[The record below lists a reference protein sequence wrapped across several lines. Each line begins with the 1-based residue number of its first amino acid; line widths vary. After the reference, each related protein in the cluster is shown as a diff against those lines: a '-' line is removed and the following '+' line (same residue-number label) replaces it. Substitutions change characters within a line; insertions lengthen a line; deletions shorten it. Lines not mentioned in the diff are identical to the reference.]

1 MTPNTRKQPMRIQTI
16 VIALLALSALFAIAC
31 STSEST
37 TTLDIFEENVP
48 NYSERNDLS
57 DIDNV
62 DETELEIIRLLTEGH
77 VLYRRFE
84 IFNKRM
90 NNPLDCMERPGSRP
104 TEVCES
110 YPERIVGETWE
121 SADSS
126 GMRTAVFGR
135 ESSLDG
141 TVLANSTSGEWTHA
155 ETGQQW
161 TSGHAIGSDLFTT
174 INNMSVSLER
184 VYERNESIEDM
195 EDLEEGEILGRASVV
210 VPEGI
215 FEYQLA
221 NPLIQRTT
229 RWQDSDDGSPFMLS
243 EAKVIDF
250 AILPPNSFP
259 N

>member
-1 MTPNTRKQPMRIQTI
+1 MKRIEI
-16 VIALLALSALFAIAC
+16 LVIALMALLVISCGASD
-31 STSEST
+31 STSMN
-37 TTLDIFEENVP
+37 IFEENVP
-48 NYSERNDLS
+48 NFSERNDLS

-77 VLYRRFE
+77 VMYRRFE

-90 NNPLDCMERPGSRP
+90 NNPLDCTERPGSRP
-104 TEVCES
+104 KEVCES
-110 YPERIVGETWE
+110 YPERVVGETWE
-121 SADSS
+121 SAESS

-135 ESSLDG
+135 ESNLDG
-141 TVLANSTSGEWTHA
+141 TVLANSISGERTHI
-155 ETGQQW
+155 ETGRQW
-161 TSGHAIGSDLFTT
+161 SSGHKIGTNLFIT
-174 INNMSVSLER
+174 IENISVSLER
-184 VYERNESIEDM
+184 VYERHENLED
-195 EDLEEGEILGRASVV
+195 GEFLGRPSIV

-243 EAKVIDF
+243 EAKVTDF
-250 AILPPNSFP
+250 AMLPPNSFP